1 MRAQQSGELTDRS
14 CRMADGPDCRSSRHE
29 VVWHSEQRIATGP
42 WRKGSIWR
50 QFFGVDFEKPQP
62 AVGDV
67 LGLVKAIV
75 HLHGPYKEIAADD
88 KGKVSPRRQFEGT
101 TDAGAIVATGD
112 RRRNIQL
119 VVDAIKKLNCY
130 SGMGSGSS
138 IL

>member
-1 MRAQQSGELTDRS
+1 MRAQQTGELTDRS
-14 CRMADGPDCRSSRHE
+14 GRMADGPDCRSSRHE
-29 VVWHSEQRIATGP
+29 VVWHSEQGIATGR
-42 WRKGSIWR
+42 WRKGSIRR
-50 QFFGVDFEKPQP
+50 QFFWVDFEKPQP

-67 LGLVKAIV
+67 LGLVKAIL